1 MNFRPYVKVIG
12 DDQYQRIH
20 DASVKVLA
28 EVGVRFENA
37 AALEI
42 FKKHGARVEGKTVHI
57 PADMVEKT
65 LATAPDKFK
74 WTARNDQNS
83 LVLGEG
89 YAVEPNVGCVYAQD
103 LEHGRRP
110 GTLQDYINFQK
121 LHQSSQVTKL
131 VGATPI
137 AVTDVAENEKN
148 LRMLYETIKN
158 TDKAVIGNVGN
169 TKEIAESFKMM
180 EMAMGQEGILD
191 NHVCLAVSVNPL
203 SPLAYGEE
211 QVETLI
217 AYAKKKQAVMIL
229 PDIMAGI
236 TGPVTLFGTIITQN
250 AEILAGII
258 LTQLINPGNPVVACP
273 CSSAAN
279 MKQAT
284 YISGT
289 PEMMLIDVA
298 GLQMFHD
305 FYHLP
310 TRIMT
315 GMTDAKIVDV
325 QAGYE
330 TMQNMLMGIL
340 SGANIIHE
348 CLGVLDA
355 IMTISYE
362 KFIIDEELLSRAFRL
377 ADGINV
383 SDEAMALDVI
393 KEVGNTGSYISH
405 GHTFAHYK
413 ELWRPTVSDWDPY
426 HEWLLN
432 KEQDVV
438 SRANRIWKERL
449 ASAPEMMIDRIL
461 DSDLKAYIKSIRP

>member
-1 MNFRPYVKVIG
+1 MKFKPNVKVIDG
-12 DDQYQRIH
+12 DQYQRIH
-20 DASVKVLA
+20 DASVKVL
-28 EVGVRFENA
+28 EETGVRFENDE
-37 AALEI
+37 ALEI
-42 FKKHGARVEGKTVHI
+42 FKKHGAKVSGKTVYI
-57 PADMVEKT
+57 SSAMLDNALE
-65 LATAPDKFK
+65 TAPGKFL
-74 WTARNDQNS
+74 WEARNKENS
-83 LVLGEG
+83 VVLGEG

-103 LEHGRRP
+103 LDNGRRP
-110 GTLQDYINFQK
+110 GKLADYANFQK
-121 LHQSSQVTKL
+121 LCQSSTVARL

-137 AVTDVAENEKN
+137 AITDVPDNEKN
-148 LRMLYETIKN
+148 MSMMYETIKN
-158 TDKAVIGNVGN
+158 TDKPIIGVVGN
-169 TKEIAESFKMM
+169 KKDISDSLVML
-180 EMAMGQEGILD
+180 EMAMGKEGILND
-191 NHVCLAVSVNPL
+191 HICVAVSVNPL
-203 SPLAYGEE
+203 SPLAYGDE
-211 QVETLI
+211 QAETLI
-217 AYAKKKQAVMIL
+217 EYAKRKQAVMIL

-236 TGPVTLFGTIITQN
+236 TGPVTLFGTIIQQN
-250 AEILAGII
+250 AEILAGIV

-315 GMTDAKIVDV
+315 GMTDSKVVDV

-330 TMQNMLMGIL
+330 TMQNMIMGIL

-362 KFIIDEELLSRAFRL
+362 KFIIDEELLRRAFRL
-377 ADGINV
+377 AEGINV

-393 KEVGNTGSYISH
+393 KEVGNAGSFISH
-405 GHTFAHYK
+405 SHTFEHYK

-426 HEWLLN
+426 HEWVNN

-438 SRANRIWKERL
+438 VRANRIWKERL
-449 ASAPEMMIDRIL
+449 AGAPEMMIDKELNNNLIAFMKTR
-461 DSDLKAYIKSIRP
+461 K